1 MKIFKMIRG
10 FFLKRSRSSKIMQN
24 LIFHVKLLS
33 PTLKEDFVNRHPKD
47 TGVATVEGRP
57 HEAVYMCFEK
67 NYADFFVSTF
77 HGEVLRKSASFN
89 WVTWFN

>member
-1 MKIFKMIRG
+1 MV
-10 FFLKRSRSSKIMQN
+10 LKTSA
-24 LIFHVKLLS
+24 LC
-33 PTLKEDFVNRHPKD
+33 HPKE

-67 NYADFFVSTF
+67 NYADLFVSIF
-77 HGEVLRKSASFN
+77 HGEVLGKSASSN